1 MENNTLI
8 SFGKHLVKTRKEL
21 GWSQEQLA
29 IASGIGRSYMSGIER
44 GQRNL
49 GLLNICKLAETMGVK
64 PSMLMD
70 F

>member
-1 MENNTLI
+1 MENDVLI
-8 SFGKHLVKTRKEL
+8 AFGKNLVKIRKEL

-49 GLLNICKLAETMGVK
+49 GLLNIVRLAETMKIK
-64 PSMLMD
+64 PSVLLD

>member
-1 MENNTLI
+1 MKNSTLI
-8 SFGKHLVKTRKEL
+8 LFGQNLVRIRKEL

-29 IASGIGRSYMSGIER
+29 IASGIGRSYMSSIER

-49 GLLNICKLAETMGVK
+49 GLLNICKLADTMGIK

>member
-1 MENNTLI
+1 MENNILTL
-8 SFGKHLVKTRKEL
+8 FGQNLVKVRKEL

-44 GQRNL
+44 GRRNL
-49 GLLNICKLAETMGVK
+49 GLLNICKLAETMGIK

>member
-1 MENNTLI
+1 
-8 SFGKHLVKTRKEL
+8 VKIRKEL

-49 GLLNICKLAETMGVK
+49 GLLNIVRLAETMKIK
-64 PSMLMD
+64 PSVLLD

>member
-1 MENNTLI
+1 MENNILTL
-8 SFGKHLVKTRKEL
+8 FGQNLVKVRKEL
-21 GWSQEQLA
+21 GWSQEQLS

-44 GQRNL
+44 GRRNL
-49 GLLNICKLAETMGVK
+49 GLLNICKLAETMGIK